1 MAKPCN
7 RTSAHCL
14 SQIERV
20 MHFLFVSL
28 QVCET
33 KYHKFVDSTGTGFKS
48 EKWEVRLYK
57 QWKMEK
63 WRNEERSKRARA
75 PRSPLPLAPS
85 PPKIAEAASG
95 AASLLPSVPKVTC
108 HPEAEGIVLKVRRGD
123 IL

>member
-57 QWKMEK
+57 QWNK
-63 WRNEERSKRARA
+63 RNEERSKRARA